1 MTVPG
6 CIEGTKKVTPMR
18 AKTGAAQASTNH
30 CENTSPPLAAER
42 SEADRMLR
50 AMTDVLAH
58 RRPASAAEALKVLR
72 LGYPDIPLAMRIAAL
87 CADAK

>member
-1 MTVPG
+1 
-6 CIEGTKKVTPMR
+6 
-18 AKTGAAQASTNH
+18 
-30 CENTSPPLAAER
+30 
-42 SEADRMLR
+42 MLR